1 MINVIIIIMVTFGK
15 INSQILNVK
24 AYKDLV
30 VLGIWK
36 ALKQAKIAA
45 ITADWSSK
53 YVCSLYVHNYINYYS
68 YIFNYH

>member
-15 INSQILNVK
+15 INGQILYVK

-36 ALKQAKIAA
+36 ALKQTKIAA
-45 ITADWSSK
+45 ITADW
-53 YVCSLYVHNYINYYS
+53 
-68 YIFNYH
+68 